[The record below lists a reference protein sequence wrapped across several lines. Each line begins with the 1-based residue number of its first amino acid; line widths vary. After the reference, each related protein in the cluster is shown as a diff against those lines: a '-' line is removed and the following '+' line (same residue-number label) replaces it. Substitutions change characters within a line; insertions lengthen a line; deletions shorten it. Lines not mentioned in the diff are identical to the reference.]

1 MTTTDAETNTSAW
14 LCAVCGGPSAP
25 EARADCY
32 RCGEYFHLRLTT
44 TATGPDCGD
53 VWIDDEVMA
62 LQFACRICLVEQRGE
77 DAQTSVAEEPAT
89 AGGDASPPDAAPDP
103 EPPRP
108 RAKRASVGTSARD
121 LARRRR

>member
-1 MTTTDAETNTSAW
+1 MTTEAETSEGAW
-14 LCAVCGGPSAP
+14 PCSVCGEPARP
-25 EARADCY
+25 EARSDCY

-62 LQFACRICLVEQRGE
+62 LQFACRNCLNQQAGLTAPEDEQP
-77 DAQTSVAEEPAT
+77 PAIE
-89 AGGDASPPDAAPDP
+89 PDAP
-103 EPPRP
+103 EPKR
-108 RAKRASVGTSARD
+108 RARRASGGASARD

>member
-1 MTTTDAETNTSAW
+1 MTTDASVVEDTWPCS
-14 LCAVCGGPSAP
+14 VCGEP
-25 EARADCY
+25 ARPDGRSDCY

-62 LQFACRICLVEQRGE
+62 LQFACRNCLNEQMGE
-77 DAQTSVAEEPAT
+77 SAPEQ
-89 AGGDASPPDAAPDP
+89 PP
-103 EPPRP
+103 EKP
-108 RAKRASVGTSARD
+108 RARKATSGATARD

>member
-1 MTTTDAETNTSAW
+1 MTTEAPVSEGVW
-14 LCAVCGGPSAP
+14 PCVVCGEPAEP
-25 EARADCY
+25 EARSDCY

-62 LQFACRICLVEQRGE
+62 LQFACRNCLAEQAGE
-77 DAQTSVAEEPAT
+77 PTPEVDEAPAADDT
-89 AGGDASPPDAAPDP
+89 PQPSK
-103 EPPRP
+103 P
-108 RAKRASVGTSARD
+108 RARRASGGATARD

>member
-1 MTTTDAETNTSAW
+1 MTDEVSTAEDVWPCS
-14 LCAVCGGPSAP
+14 VCGEPAGP
-25 EARADCY
+25 EARSDCY

-62 LQFACRICLVEQRGE
+62 LQFACRNCLDQ
-77 DAQTSVAEEPAT
+77 QAESQAPT
-89 AGGDASPPDAAPDP
+89 DAAPAPP
-103 EPPRP
+103 EQEHEPRP
-108 RAKRASVGTSARD
+108 RARRASGGASARD

>member
-1 MTTTDAETNTSAW
+1 MTTDPSVAETS
-14 LCAVCGGPSAP
+14 LPCSVCGDPAGP
-25 EARADCY
+25 EARSDCY

-62 LQFACRICLVEQRGE
+62 LQFACRNCLMEQAG
-77 DAQTSVAEEPAT
+77 DLPGEEPPERPKARR
-89 AGGDASPPDAAPDP
+89 AASG
-103 EPPRP
+103 E
-108 RAKRASVGTSARD
+108 SARD

>member
-1 MTTTDAETNTSAW
+1 MSTDASVSEGTW
-14 LCAVCGGPSAP
+14 PCVVCGEAAGP
-25 EARADCY
+25 EARSDCY

-62 LQFACRICLVEQRGE
+62 LQFACRNCLAEQAGE
-77 DAQTSVAEEPAT
+77 SRSEVD
-89 AGGDASPPDAAPDP
+89 
-103 EPPRP
+103 EPPAAERTVAPSKP
-108 RAKRASVGTSARD
+108 RARRASGGATARD

>member
-1 MTTTDAETNTSAW
+1 MTTDVSVSEGAW
-14 LCAVCGGPSAP
+14 PCVVCGEPAAP
-25 EARADCY
+25 DARSDCY

-62 LQFACRICLVEQRGE
+62 LQFACRICLAEQAG
-77 DAQTSVAEEPAT
+77 EPAPGSDEPT
-89 AGGDASPPDAAPDP
+89 ASDSVP
-103 EPPRP
+103 EPSKP
-108 RAKRASVGTSARD
+108 RARRASGGATARD

>member
-1 MTTTDAETNTSAW
+1 MTTDASVSESTW
-14 LCAVCGGPSAP
+14 PCVVCGEPAGP
-25 EARADCY
+25 EARSDCY

-62 LQFACRICLVEQRGE
+62 LQFACRTCLAEQAGE
-77 DAQTSVAEEPAT
+77 EVAESDDPPSVESPTEP
-89 AGGDASPPDAAPDP
+89 
-103 EPPRP
+103 RKP
-108 RAKRASVGTSARD
+108 RARKASGGATARD

>member
-1 MTTTDAETNTSAW
+1 MTTDTSVSEDTREDVW
-14 LCAVCGGPSAP
+14 PCTVCGEAAGP
-25 EARADCY
+25 EARSDCY

-62 LQFACRICLVEQRGE
+62 LQFACRNCLAEQAGEVEPE
-77 DAQTSVAEEPAT
+77 PDDAPTEE
-89 AGGDASPPDAAPDP
+89 SLS

-108 RAKRASVGTSARD
+108 RARKASGGATARD

>member
-1 MTTTDAETNTSAW
+1 MTTEAAIESEAV
-14 LCAVCGGPSAP
+14 LCVVCGAPAAP
-25 EARADCY
+25 EARSDCY

-62 LQFACRICLVEQRGE
+62 LQFACHNCLAEQRGE
-77 DAQTSVAEEPAT
+77 
-89 AGGDASPPDAAPDP
+89 AAPTAAEVAAP
-103 EPPRP
+103 RIESEPPRP
-108 RAKRASVGTSARD
+108 RARRANSGASARD

>member
-1 MTTTDAETNTSAW
+1 MTTDATISEDAW
-14 LCAVCGGPSAP
+14 PCSVCGEPAAP
-25 EARADCY
+25 DARSDCY

-62 LQFACRICLVEQRGE
+62 LQFACQNCLMEQAGE
-77 DAQTSVAEEPAT
+77 MAPNDAEPPA
-89 AGGDASPPDAAPDP
+89 P
-103 EPPRP
+103 EPQEPPEQP
-108 RAKRASVGTSARD
+108 RAQRAARGATARD

>member
-1 MTTTDAETNTSAW
+1 MTTDAPTFEDASSEVW
-14 LCAVCGGPSAP
+14 PCCVCGEPAGPD
-25 EARADCY
+25 ARSDCY

-62 LQFACRICLVEQRGE
+62 LQFACRNCLDEQAGITAPQDE
-77 DAQTSVAEEPAT
+77 QAPA
-89 AGGDASPPDAAPDP
+89 P
-103 EPPRP
+103 EPHQKP
-108 RAKRASVGTSARD
+108 RARRVSGGETARD